1 MTNPSQAADLFD
13 MAESLGEL
21 SNDSV
26 SLLDPLQTE
35 INAALAQGEKKRAA
49 KVLLLTVCID
59 NSPSMA
65 WKGQG
70 SIQNNWEIACGGQN
84 LVFDSMVDSKAAK
97 SVLAHACFLNDF
109 DGNHG
114 IFFPFRDLVKPDHS
128 KKNRQPNFVVINPSD
143 GRLLGGTPLCG
154 RMLTTLGAVQAQATD
169 YTKDG
174 SDVLSITIFQ
184 TDGGNNVWD
193 HNEAE
198 VNTLVTDMRRQ
209 ERHKIY
215 LGGIDDGVTNYE
227 KFGIDCGLDP
237 DCVRKLPND
246 PSEIRAWLE
255 QVSQSAVAA
264 SEAADLDAFSQIK
277 L

>member
-114 IFFPFRDLVKPDHS
+114 IFFPFRDLVKPDH
-128 KKNRQPNFVVINPSD
+128 R
-143 GRLLGGTPLCG
+143 
-154 RMLTTLGAVQAQATD
+154 
-169 YTKDG
+169 
-174 SDVLSITIFQ
+174 
-184 TDGGNNVWD
+184 W
-193 HNEAE
+193 
-198 VNTLVTDMRRQ
+198 
-209 ERHKIY
+209 
-215 LGGIDDGVTNYE
+215 
-227 KFGIDCGLDP
+227 
-237 DCVRKLPND
+237 
-246 PSEIRAWLE
+246 
-255 QVSQSAVAA
+255 
-264 SEAADLDAFSQIK
+264 
-277 L
+277 